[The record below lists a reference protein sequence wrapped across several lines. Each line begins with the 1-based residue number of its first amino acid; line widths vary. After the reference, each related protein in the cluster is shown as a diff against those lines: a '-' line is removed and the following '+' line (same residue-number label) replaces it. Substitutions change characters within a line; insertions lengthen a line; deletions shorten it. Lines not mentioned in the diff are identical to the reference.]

1 MNPKRSEI
9 AILDF
14 GSQYTHLIAR
24 RIRELGVQSHIYPP
38 ETQASDL
45 GQAWGIILSGG
56 PKSVIRD
63 ERIPFDKHIFNVG
76 VPILGLCYGHQLMG
90 HYFGGKVRSGAGR
103 EYGAATITT
112 SSSPLFRG
120 LKKQT
125 TVWMSHGD
133 YVSQLPPGFVQIA
146 TTPSESITAMANENK
161 KFYGVQFHPEVTH
174 SKEGQKIL
182 GNFIFNIC
190 KATKNW
196 NKNDQLALL
205 TEEILN
211 HARDKKVFLL
221 VSGGV
226 DSLVCFALL
235 EKVLG
240 KDRVYG
246 LHIDHGFMRY
256 HETEAIVTSLKKLGF
271 NNLHVY
277 NAEKEFFTALKGI
290 TEPEQKRKII
300 GDLFLK
306 ITNRLMHKNKQS
318 GDDWLLGQGTIY
330 PDTIESGG
338 TKNSVVIKTHH
349 NRVPAI
355 QELIRQ
361 GKIIEPIKELYKD
374 EVRAIGQQLGLPK
387 TLVNRHPFPGP
398 GLAIRLLCSE
408 KTLKEKPQLC
418 PNDENKKLKPYSL
431 WKLPLKSVGIQ
442 GDERSYAH
450 PGLLVPT
457 TPTFTLTKA
466 LRIAPQL
473 TNSYRDINRVLF
485 LISGDKKNLTLARI
499 NKSFLTQT
507 RTNLLQKID
516 FIVQK
521 TIFEDT
527 LEKKIWQFP
536 VVLVPF
542 GHTHRESVVL
552 RPVQSTEA
560 MTIAAALLPEKTI
573 IKITNR
579 IKRLNAVDYIFY
591 DLTNKPPGTI
601 EWE

>member
-1 MNPKRSEI
+1 MSPKRSEI

-38 ETQASDL
+38 ETKASDL

-63 ERIPFDKHIFNVG
+63 ELIPFDEAIFSLG

-90 HYFGGKVRSGAGR
+90 RHFGGVVRSGAGR
-103 EYGAATITT
+103 EYGVATIAT
-112 SSSPLFRG
+112 SPSPLFTDV
-120 LKKQT
+120 KQST

-133 YVSQLPPGFVQIA
+133 YVGQLPLGFVQIA
-146 TTPSESITAMANENK
+146 STPNESITAMANEDK
-161 KFYGVQFHPEVTH
+161 HLYGLQFHPEVTH
-174 SKEGQKIL
+174 SKEGNKML
-182 GNFIFNIC
+182 ANFVFTIC
-190 KATKNW
+190 QATKNW
-196 NKNDQLALL
+196 NKKDQLALL
-205 TEEILN
+205 TEEILTD
-211 HARDKKVFLL
+211 AQDKKVFLL

-240 KDRVYG
+240 KERVYG
-246 LHIDHGFMRY
+246 LHIDHGFMRH
-256 HETEAIVTSLKKLGF
+256 HETKAIVDSLKKLGF
-271 NNLHVY
+271 NNLHIY
-277 NAEKEFFTALKGI
+277 NAEREFFKALKGVS
-290 TEPEQKRKII
+290 EPEQKRKII
-300 GDLFLK
+300 GDLFLT
-306 ITNRLMHKNKQS
+306 ITDRLMRQNKQS
-318 GDDWLLGQGTIY
+318 GDGWLLGQGTIY

-374 EVRAIGQQLGLPK
+374 EVRSIGQQLGLPK
-387 TLVNRHPFPGP
+387 ALVNRHPFPGP

-408 KTLKEKPQLC
+408 KTLKEKPELYTN
-418 PNDENKKLKPYSL
+418 NDNEKLTAYSL
-431 WKLPLKSVGIQ
+431 WKLPLKSVGVQ

-450 PGLLVPT
+450 PGLLVPNQ
-457 TPTFTLTKA
+457 PAFTLQKA
-466 LRIAPQL
+466 LRLAPQL
-473 TNSYRDINRVLF
+473 TNSYRDLNRVLF
-485 LISGDKKNLTLARI
+485 LISGDKKNLPSATVK
-499 NKSFLTQT
+499 KSFLTKP
-507 RTNLLQKID
+507 RTALLQKID
-516 FIVQK
+516 FIVRQ
-521 TIFEDT
+521 TIADDG

-542 GHTHRESVVL
+542 GHRYGESVVL
-552 RPVQSTEA
+552 RPVQSAEA
-560 MTIAAALLPEKTI
+560 MTIAAALLPPPTI
-573 IKITNR
+573 TKILNR
-579 IKRLNAVDYIFY
+579 IKRLKTIDYIFY